1 VNDELRIGDAER
13 EAAAGELGEH
23 FAMGRI
29 TAEEHGDRLEQIWTA
44 RTAADLRPVF
54 HDLPRPRPAQ
64 PPRPASSSGGTTAR
78 PWWPAMPRLGF
89 PLKALIAIV
98 VLMVV
103 FHHLWFLLLAV
114 VVYAC
119 VVRRFTHRSRWA
131 RFHGGYGGPYPGR
144 YGGRSRAGW
153 Q

>member
-1 VNDELRIGDAER
+1 MNDQLRIGDAER
-13 EAAAGELGEH
+13 ETAARELGEH

-29 TAEEHGDRLEQIWTA
+29 TAEEHGERLEQVWSA

-54 HDLPRPRPAQ
+54 RDLPRPRPAES
-64 PPRPASSSGGTTAR
+64 PRAATTGRPGGA

-98 VLMVV
+98 VLMVA
-103 FHHLWFLLLAV
+103 FHHLWFLLVALL
-114 VVYAC
+114 VYVL
-119 VVRRFTHRSRWA
+119 VVRRFTYRSRWA
-131 RFHGGYGGPYPGR
+131 RNHGR
-144 YGGRSRAGW
+144 CHGRSFDGRSHAGW